1 MPPDD
6 QIAAARSKPSLA
18 IRRNLPAPPERCF
31 RAWTDGEALK
41 HWFGPGANEVV
52 LAETDPRVGGRYRVV
67 MRSPGGE
74 EHEVSGE
81 FREVVANRKLVFTWA
96 WRSTP
101 ERQSLVT
108 VEFAPAG
115 DATTLTLTHEKFTDE
130 AARDRH
136 HRGWTGS
143 LDSLAAFV
151 GSSFAGVR

>member
-1 MPPDD
+1 MSPSA
-6 QIAAARSKPSLA
+6 QTAAARSKPSLA
-18 IRRNLPAPPERCF
+18 IRRVLPAPPDRCF
-31 RAWTDGEALK
+31 RAWTDGEALTR
-41 HWFGPGANEVV
+41 WFGPGANEVV

-81 FREVVANRKLVFTWA
+81 FREIVANRKLVFTWA

-108 VEFAPAG
+108 VEFVPAG
-115 DATTLTLTHEKFTDE
+115 DMTTLTLTHEEFADE

-136 HRGWTGS
+136 RHGWTGS
-143 LDSLAAFV
+143 LEKLAALV
-151 GSSFAGVR
+151 N